1 MSNQPSMQSPS
12 GAPLQRALQWVVIPD
27 LVRRSARLPAKQP
40 LPGPPVEQEWIS
52 LAKASLESLGA
63 LELRLEEQ
71 LKAGWSMDRLYL
83 EGIAGAARQLGQ
95 WWCSDDIDFASLTV
109 AAAKLQAILRD
120 WDPRFQK
127 SAPPIPGA
135 DQFTAL
141 LMGEF
146 NSQHSLGVLML
157 QAFFKRDG
165 WHLVDTLGMDEP
177 RLLNHLKTQVVHVF
191 GLSVASDRHL
201 RNTQRLIQNVRDC
214 SFNPHV
220 QVMVGGPMVLADP
233 QLTQDLKADWSSPT
247 ADQASRDAYQRV
259 LKGPQVLK
267 RPTPSRIKSSVFG

>member
-1 MSNQPSMQSPS
+1 MQSPS

-27 LVRRSARLPAKQP
+27 LVRRSARLPAKRP

-52 LAKASLESLGA
+52 LAKASLESLDA
-63 LELRLEEQ
+63 LELRLEEL

-127 SAPPIPGA
+127 SASPILGA
-135 DQFTAL
+135 DQYTAL

-146 NSQHSLGVLML
+146 NSQHSLGVVML
-157 QAFFKRDG
+157 RAFFKRDG
-165 WHLVDTLGMDEP
+165 WHLIDTQGMNE
-177 RLLNHLKTQVVHVF
+177 RSLLNHLKSNIVHVF

-201 RNTQRLIQNVRDC
+201 RDAHRLIQHVRDC
-214 SFNPHV
+214 SVNPRL
-220 QVMVGGPMVLADP
+220 QIMVGGPMVLADP
-233 QLTQDLKADWSSPT
+233 ELTQDLKADWSSPT
-247 ADQASRDAYQRV
+247 ADLASREAYRRV
-259 LKGPQVLK
+259 SNEQQGMALSSPRHV
-267 RPTPSRIKSSVFG
+267 KSSVFG